1 MIQWRDE
8 FALGVP
14 AIDEQHQKL
23 FEIANRAYL
32 VLKNELLVDKYDQS
46 VAIFDELKNY
56 TVYHFSFE
64 ENYMKSIGYRRF
76 LSHKVQHDDFI
87 QKINETDLDK
97 IDENQEQ
104 YLIDTLE
111 FVVDW
116 IEKHILGVDKRITQD
131 K

>member
-1 MIQWRDE
+1 M
-8 FALGVP
+8 
-14 AIDEQHQKL
+14 
-23 FEIANRAYL
+23 

>member
-14 AIDEQHQKL
+14 AIDEQHKKL
-23 FEIANRAYL
+23 FEIANRAYS
-32 VLKNELLVDKYDQS
+32 VLKNELLVDKYDQI
-46 VAIFDELKNY
+46 VDIFDELKDY
-56 TVYHFSFE
+56 TVYHFGYE

-87 QKINETDLDK
+87 QKINEADLDK
-97 IDENQEQ
+97 IDENQEK

-116 IEKHILGVDKRITQD
+116 IEKHILGVDKRIVQD
-131 K
+131 

>member
-8 FALGVP
+8 FALGVK

-23 FEIANRAYL
+23 FEIANRAYS
-32 VLKNELLVDKYDQS
+32 VLKNEFLVDKYDQS
-46 VAIFDELKNY
+46 VAILNELKDY
-56 TVYHFSFE
+56 TVYHFGFE
-64 ENYMKSIGYRRF
+64 EKYMQSIGYRRF

-87 QKINETDLDK
+87 QKINETDLNK

-104 YLIDTLE
+104 YLIEALE

-116 IEKHILGVDKRITQD
+116 IERHILGVDKRIVQE
-131 K
+131 

>member
-64 ENYMKSIGYRRF
+64 ENDMKSIGYRRF

>member
-14 AIDEQHQKL
+14 AIDEQHRKL
-23 FEIANRAYL
+23 FEIANRAYS
-32 VLKNELLVDKYDQS
+32 VLKNELLVDKYDQI
-46 VAIFDELKNY
+46 VNIFDELKDY
-56 TVYHFSFE
+56 TIYHFSFE

-87 QKINETDLDK
+87 QKINETDLNK
-97 IDENQEQ
+97 LDENQEQ

-116 IEKHILGVDKRITQD
+116 IEKHILGVDKRIVQD
-131 K
+131 

>member
-14 AIDEQHQKL
+14 AIDEQHRKL
-23 FEIANRAYL
+23 FEIANRAYS
-32 VLKNELLVDKYDQS
+32 VLKNELLVDKYDQI
-46 VAIFDELKNY
+46 VNIFDELKDY
-56 TVYHFSFE
+56 TIYHFSFE

-87 QKINETDLDK
+87 QKINETDLNK
-97 IDENQEQ
+97 LDENQEQ

-111 FVVDW
+111 YVVDW
-116 IEKHILGVDKRITQD
+116 IEKHILGVDKRIVQD
-131 K
+131 

>member
-1 MIQWRDE
+1 
-8 FALGVP
+8 
-14 AIDEQHQKL
+14 
-23 FEIANRAYL
+23 L

>member
-14 AIDEQHQKL
+14 AIDEQHRKL
-23 FEIANRAYL
+23 FEIANRAYS
-32 VLKNELLVDKYDQS
+32 VLKNELLVDKYDQII
-46 VAIFDELKNY
+46 AIFNELKDY
-56 TVYHFSFE
+56 TIYHFGFE

-87 QKINETDLDK
+87 QKINGTDLNK
-97 IDENQEQ
+97 LDENQEQ
-104 YLIDTLE
+104 YLIDTFE

-116 IEKHILGVDKRITQD
+116 IEKHILGVDKRIVQE
-131 K
+131 

>member
-14 AIDEQHQKL
+14 AIDEQHRKL
-23 FEIANRAYL
+23 FEIANRAYS
-32 VLKNELLVDKYDQS
+32 VLKNELPVDKYDQI
-46 VAIFDELKNY
+46 VNIFDELKDY
-56 TVYHFSFE
+56 TIYHFSFE

-87 QKINETDLDK
+87 QKINETDLNK
-97 IDENQEQ
+97 LDENQEQ

-116 IEKHILGVDKRITQD
+116 IEKHILGVDKRIVQD
-131 K
+131 

>member
-1 MIQWRDE
+1 MIQWREE

-14 AIDEQHQKL
+14 SIDEQHQKL
-23 FEIANRAYL
+23 FELANRAYL